1 MKNSI
6 PKGVEK
12 AIDQEIKFSINEK
25 KLRRV

>member
-6 PKGVEK
+6 PKAVEK
-12 AIDQEIKFSINEK
+12 AIDQEIKFSRNEK